1 MEFYLEQVALLEHIL
16 GAEKGA
22 LKQAI
27 YIKKSIGYEIEL
39 EIDYKELEQTKYEFE
54 KNNIKIVKMEYNEK
68 IKLYVQTTE
77 NRLDILD
84 KLNLKPEKSTKKYV
98 EM

>member
-1 MEFYLEQVALLEHIL
+1 MGLLEPIL
-16 GAEKGA
+16 GAEQEA
-22 LKQAI
+22 LKQAE
-27 YIKKSIGYEIEL
+27 YIKNTIGYEIEL

-68 IKLYVQTTE
+68 IKIIVEIAE
-77 NRLDILD
+77 NKLALLDRLNI
-84 KLNLKPEKSTKKYV
+84 KPENSTKKYV